1 MVEGSPLKNPDT
13 PASLAAERIAANEA
27 AHTATGEERA
37 RLQRQAEEL
46 GLMQREVESASH

>member
-46 GLMQREVESASH
+46 GLMQREVESVSH